1 MLWKAPKHKPD
12 VTLRKALGD
21 MRNALSK
28 KCIVPQVRWLKRA
41 RSKEN
46 DNPLA
51 ESVCGFDRRIQ
62 CGIVMSTLGTLHPV
76 DNAGAIGIG
85 RPCTANRDSGIVRK
99 LG

>member
-1 MLWKAPKHKPD
+1 MLWKAPKLESN
-12 VTLRKALGD
+12 VSLRQAISD
-21 MRNALSK
+21 IWNALSEE
-28 KCIVPQVRWLKRA
+28 CIVAQVRWLERPWSEKTTTGLPSR
-41 RSKEN
+41 
-46 DNPLA
+46 
-51 ESVCGFDRRIQ
+51 VCRFHCNVQ